1 MNGCLRLSFF
11 KNITLEAPEMK
22 LKPWGKKLNPFYVI
36 VGLMTIFFIKK
47 AYSLYQN
54 MPVE

>member
-1 MNGCLRLSFF
+1 
-11 KNITLEAPEMK
+11 MK